1 MNESLKITGNLQ
13 IIKRD
18 SEGNIVDTRSIP
30 NLIVTSGKNEITKR
44 IVGVTGNVFG
54 GDFGR
59 MAIGSSSNAAALS
72 DTTLGGTEVQS
83 ISPLQNVI
91 SSDTITYTAVFVG
104 KNGTPEQDGKTHS
117 IREAAI
123 FNNPLANVGTMLCR
137 TTFSAVSKEPTSSLT
152 VNWNIT
158 VS

>member
-1 MNESLKITGNLQ
+1 MDESLKITGNLE

-30 NLIVTSGKNEITKR
+30 NLIVNSGKNEITKR
-44 IVGVTGNVFG
+44 IVGVTGSPFG
-54 GDFGR
+54 GAFGR
-59 MAIGSSSNAAALS
+59 MAIGSNSAPTILAT
-72 DTTLGGTEVQS
+72 TTLGPTEVQS

-91 SSDTITYTAVFVG
+91 ASNTITYTAVFVG
-104 KNGTPEQDGKTHS
+104 KDGTAEEDGKTHS
-117 IREAAI
+117 ITEAAI
-123 FNNPLANVGTMLCR
+123 LNSPTANAGTMLCR
-137 TTFSAVSKEPTSSLT
+137 TTFSTISKEPTSSLT